1 MNLTRPFRSRRFLGI
16 TAAALVVLVLGAGIY
31 LRLNDGEGEGG
42 EGDAAAAEIEGIA
55 TSASSAFG
63 TDVAIPVEGAEV
75 VRDTLVLGVTA
86 AGEAEAWRRTIVTA
100 QVAGRLVR
108 LPVRENA
115 PVGAGQT
122 VAALDPG
129 EYQLAVEEAEAA
141 VRDAQAKFEEMTL
154 FDDRITD
161 ADTRAQRERVARAK
175 SGLDAAQVGLR
186 RAQLDLAR
194 ARLGAPFAGRVA
206 DIEVTPGQWVGAG
219 DELMTVV
226 DLDPIKVEVQV
237 LEREIGFLS
246 AGRRAQV
253 TFAAFPDLVFPGRI
267 ETINPVVESGT
278 RTARVTVLV
287 PNAEGRIL
295 PGMYARVSLD
305 ARRFAD
311 RVLVPRAAVLERD
324 VDRRK
329 MLFVYDGDDS
339 GGRAKWRYVTTGLS
353 NDSLVE
359 IIPSEETDSVA
370 PGEMV
375 LIDGHYTLTH
385 DARVRLVQNVGSEGG
400 RPQ

>member
-1 MNLTRPFRSRRFLGI
+1 MKLPQFRISRFLGI
-16 TAAALVVLVLGAGIY
+16 GAALLVVLLLGGGIY
-31 LRLNDGEGEGG
+31 WRLNSSEESEDGSGVASEV
-42 EGDAAAAEIEGIA
+42 EGIA

-63 TDVAIPVEGAEV
+63 TDVAIPVEGAPV

-86 AGEAEAWRRTIVTA
+86 AGEAEAWQRSIVTA
-100 QVAGRLVR
+100 QVGGRLVR
-108 LPVRENA
+108 MPVRENT

-141 VRDAQAKFEEMTL
+141 VRDAQAKFDEMTL
-154 FDDRITD
+154 FDDRIQD
-161 ADTRAQRERVARAK
+161 AATREQRERVARAK
-175 SGLDAAQVGLR
+175 SGLDAAGVRLR
-186 RAQLDLAR
+186 RAQLDLTR

-206 DIEVTPGQWVGAG
+206 DIQVTPGQWIAAG
-219 DELMTVV
+219 EELMTVV
-226 DLDPIKVEVQV
+226 DLNPIKVEVQV
-237 LEREIGFLS
+237 LEREIGYLS
-246 AGRRAQV
+246 SGGRALV
-253 TFAAFPDLVFPGRI
+253 TFAAFPDLSFPGRI

-278 RTARVTVLV
+278 RTARVTVLI

-305 ARRFAD
+305 ARRFPN

-329 MLFVYDGDDS
+329 MLFVFEGDDS
-339 GGRAKWRYVTTGLS
+339 GGRAKWRYVTTGLA

-359 IIPSEETDSVA
+359 IVPSEETDSVR
-370 PGEMV
+370 PGETV

-385 DARVRLVQNVGSEGG
+385 DARVRLVQNVASEGG